1 MSKYI
6 NIFLFSF
13 FGVLSI
19 KYNMALTFYIPFVC
33 YYVYKNIKNIFII
46 VPSSF
51 LSMILFKI
59 DFYIILMILY
69 ILNITEKY

>member
-19 KYNMALTFYIPFVC
+19 KYNMALTFYIPLVC
-33 YYVYKNIKNIFII
+33 YYVYKNIKIMETKKSK
-46 VPSSF
+46 VES
-51 LSMILFKI
+51 
-59 DFYIILMILY
+59 Y
-69 ILNITEKY
+69 E

>member
-33 YYVYKNIKNIFII
+33 YYV
-46 VPSSF
+46 
-51 LSMILFKI
+51 
-59 DFYIILMILY
+59 
-69 ILNITEKY
+69 

>member
-33 YYVYKNIKNIFII
+33 YYVYKKQFVNMII
-46 VPSSF
+46 MKGSVENC
-51 LSMILFKI
+51 
-59 DFYIILMILY
+59 IIMT
-69 ILNITEKY
+69 N